1 MKFID
6 LISFLRDFYG
16 ISNSSLKFKK
26 LKHQDIEILFP
37 FIKRCSIDD
46 VNIEDISHGNII
58 GVYDK
63 HGMIVYY
70 YNPHITEVIKTICD
84 EEIQEEKE
92 YKLEIDL
99 NALSKDELLKLR
111 SKLRKDG
118 NNIDAFKVTKQIRK
132 VKEKEPKDYYK
143 KKEKLLIKEKMYD

>member
-16 ISNSSLKFKK
+16 ISNPSLKFKK
-26 LKHQDIEILFP
+26 LKHQDIEVLFP
-37 FIKRCSIDD
+37 FIKRCNISD
-46 VNIEDISHGNII
+46 VNIEDISKGNMI

-63 HGMIVYY
+63 NNMIVYY
-70 YNPHITEVIKTICD
+70 YNPHITEIIRTICD
-84 EEIQEEKE
+84 DEEDEEKE

-99 NALSKDELLKLR
+99 SNLSKDELLKLR

-118 NNIDAFKVTKQIRK
+118 NSIDAFKVTKQIRK
-132 VKEKEPKDYYK
+132 VKEEEPKEYYK

>member
-1 MKFID
+1 MKFVD

-26 LKHQDIEILFP
+26 IKHQDIEVLFP
-37 FIKRCSIDD
+37 FIKRCNISD
-46 VNIEDISHGNII
+46 VNIEDISKGNMI

-63 HGMIVYY
+63 NNMIVYY
-70 YNPHITEVIKTICD
+70 YNPHITEIIRTICD
-84 EEIQEEKE
+84 EEDEEKE

-99 NALSKDELLKLR
+99 SNLSKDELLKLR
-111 SKLRKDG
+111 SKLRKEG
-118 NNIDAFKVTKQIRK
+118 NSIDAFKVTKQIK
-132 VKEKEPKDYYK
+132 IIKQKEPKEYYK

>member
-16 ISNSSLKFKK
+16 ISNPSLKFKK
-26 LKHQDIEILFP
+26 LKHQDIEVLFP
-37 FIKRCSIDD
+37 FIKRCSISD
-46 VNIEDISHGNII
+46 VNLEDISHGNIV

-70 YNPHITEVIKTICD
+70 HNPHITEIIRTICD
-84 EEIQEEKE
+84 EEMDDEKE

-99 NALSKDELLKLR
+99 NKLSKDELLKLR

-118 NNIDAFKVTKQIRK
+118 NKSDALKVTKQIRK
-132 VKEKEPKDYYK
+132 VKAEEPKAYYK
-143 KKEKLLIKEKMYD
+143 KKEKLLMKERYYD